1 MKKKRTMIIAG
12 ILTGALLVCIAVP
25 AALAKGEDE
34 SPNDA
39 ARTEMTLPENGTKQK
54 GRPESGI
61 SKGEGSI
68 SDKNTNST
76 KHARHGGHGENA
88 KPEEPEAPENAI
100 GKDAAKQIALSDAG
114 LSSEQVEKVKARLSD
129 KDGTLVYKV
138 GFCYDGQKYSYKID
152 PVSGDILDKSVGEAS
167 EHTHGGHGEK
177 AKSEEPEAP
186 ENAIGKDA
194 AKQIALSDAG
204 LSSEQVEKVKARLS
218 DKDGTLVYKVSF
230 KYDGQRYSYKI
241 APVSGDILDKSVQ
254 EAAEHIREGHG
265 EHTCG

>member
-39 ARTEMTLPENGTKQK
+39 ARAEMTLPENGTQQK

-68 SDKNTNST
+68 SDKNTNGA

-100 GKDAAKQIALSDAG
+100 GKDAAK
-114 LSSEQVEKVKARLSD
+114 
-129 KDGTLVYKV
+129 
-138 GFCYDGQKYSYKID
+138 
-152 PVSGDILDKSVGEAS
+152 
-167 EHTHGGHGEK
+167 
-177 AKSEEPEAP
+177 
-186 ENAIGKDA
+186 
-194 AKQIALSDAG
+194 
-204 LSSEQVEKVKARLS
+204 
-218 DKDGTLVYKVSF
+218 
-230 KYDGQRYSYKI
+230 
-241 APVSGDILDKSVQ
+241 
-254 EAAEHIREGHG
+254 
-265 EHTCG
+265 

>member
-12 ILTGALLVCIAVP
+12 ILTGALLMCIAVP

-39 ARTEMTLPENGTKQK
+39 ARTEITLRENDRHNAEPEIGMPNG
-54 GRPESGI
+54 EDD
-61 SKGEGSI
+61 I

-88 KPEEPEAPENAI
+88 KP
-100 GKDAAKQIALSDAG
+100 
-114 LSSEQVEKVKARLSD
+114 
-129 KDGTLVYKV
+129 
-138 GFCYDGQKYSYKID
+138 
-152 PVSGDILDKSVGEAS
+152 
-167 EHTHGGHGEK
+167 
-177 AKSEEPEAP
+177 EEPEAP

-265 EHTCG
+265 QHTHADEVNAPTQVENGVMEGI

>member
-39 ARTEMTLPENGTKQK
+39 ARTEITLPENDRHNAG
-54 GRPESGI
+54 PESGMPN
-61 SKGEGSI
+61 GEDSI
-68 SDKNTNST
+68 SDKNTNGA
-76 KHARHGGHGENA
+76 KHARHGGHGEKA

-152 PVSGDILDKSVGEAS
+152 PVSGDILDKSVGEAT
-167 EHTHGGHGEK
+167 EHTRGKHGGQR
-177 AKSEEPEAP
+177 
-186 ENAIGKDA
+186 ENADA
-194 AKQIALSDAG
+194 NGAN
-204 LSSEQVEKVKARLS
+204 
-218 DKDGTLVYKVSF
+218 
-230 KYDGQRYSYKI
+230 
-241 APVSGDILDKSVQ
+241 APTQ
-254 EAAEHIREGHG
+254 AENGVTEGI
-265 EHTCG
+265 